1 MSGELARRDPH
12 DSASLVDWAQQAR
25 DAHGIAESLARTSF
39 VPKAMQGHPE
49 EVTAAILT
57 GRELGLEPMAA
68 LRSINIIQGTPA
80 LTAAGMRGLA
90 QSLGHQIW
98 VEESSDTRAVVCG
111 RRKGSPDTERVIW
124 TIDKARKAKLAGK
137 DTWEKFPAAML
148 VARATTEVVRRIAAD
163 ALMGMPYS
171 TEELTDNGAPPDVV
185 ALDAAAPAATPAERA
200 PAKAKP
206 RTLKRAAPAIA
217 PILIAADPAPAAD
230 AASEAAEAAAHGFQ
244 RINPSAG
251 GSPPED
257 PPPVAE
263 PEPLPE
269 PQPDPEPDLMT
280 EPQRKALMA
289 VYRKAGGDRDSRIAH
304 ASDILGRDVTSFNE
318 LTKRD
323 AMVLLDALTAE
334 DGEQ

>member
-1 MSGELARRDPH
+1 MTGAEIVRRGEAQFTPGRT
-12 DSASLVDWAQQAR
+12 LVDWAAEAR

-98 VEESSDTRAVVCG
+98 VEESTDTRAVVCG
-111 RRKGSPDTERVIW
+111 RRKGAAETERVIW
-124 TIDKARKAKLAGK
+124 SIDKARKAKLAGK
-137 DTWEKFPAAML
+137 DTWDKFPAAML

-171 TEELTDNGAPPDVV
+171 TEELTDDGTPPE
-185 ALDAAAPAATPAERA
+185 AAPAVAPERATPA
-200 PAKAKP
+200 PKPPKP
-206 RTLKRAAPAIA
+206 RTLKRNTAAIA
-217 PILIAADPAPAAD
+217 PILIAADPEPPAEPEPAEDAD
-230 AASEAAEAAAHGFQ
+230 QVADDE
-244 RINPSAG
+244 AG
-251 GSPPED
+251 GSPPEAEQIALD
-257 PPPVAE
+257 EPPPAE
-263 PEPLPE
+263 PE
-269 PQPDPEPDLMT
+269 PEPDLMT
-280 EPQRKALMA
+280 EPQRRALMA
-289 VYRKAGGDRDSRIAH
+289 VYRKKGGERDERLAH
-304 ASDILGRDVTSFNE
+304 ACDILGRDVTSFNE

-323 AMVLLDALTAE
+323 AMVLLDALTGTGE
-334 DGEQ
+334 DEQ